1 MYLTKFSSPS
11 RKSPI
16 NRRLACSFILG
27 EALIQLISF
36 DNIMASNFNRSML
49 ILFLIVLFVQVR
61 FFEARQLA
69 SSKEKLNALLP
80 KVLGTPRRVNDRA
93 IAKDGRLIT
102 GPHSA
107 RALFDRNLE
116 ESHPS
121 PGGGH

>member
-1 MYLTKFSSPS
+1 
-11 RKSPI
+11 
-16 NRRLACSFILG
+16 
-27 EALIQLISF
+27 
-36 DNIMASNFNRSML
+36 MASNFNRSML